1 MQDQYLP
8 ADVVKST
15 FRRLRSKPDNK
26 VCFDCRTRNP
36 TWASAT
42 YGIFIC
48 YDCSAVHRNMGV
60 HVTFVRSI
68 ELDKWKPSEMEA
80 MKRGGNGNARSF
92 FRSHGITDME
102 KSEQKYHSR
111 AANMYRA
118 HLKKA
123 MADPNVVTPPPSPKD
138 PADGIADGL
147 DRLMRDVDGNPP
159 AKGFTN
165 GSSNGTSGGAT
176 AATAGTLPETS
187 QPLQTHSAPTS
198 IGGPAA
204 AAAAAS
210 AAAAA
215 AATAADLPT
224 PAPAAA
230 APVKPYEPEA
240 RGSLVVSPPTSVAS
254 AAGAAPAAEEPA
266 APVVRLT
273 SSRSPPPRVRKG
285 GAKRMGARKLG
296 AMKIGSGGGAV
307 KLSGFADTTTGVDT
321 TPAPAAAGAGAG
333 GDADLALARKLQ
345 EEEDLAASV
354 AAPSSRLAAAASA
367 ALAPEPSKSKAR
379 GGGGSLY
386 RSTNDSS
393 SSSSAA
399 ASGAGMGGS
408 YGGYRNGVSSSS
420 SGGGGGGGSYG
431 NGGGYGGGGGSAA
444 SFDKDK
450 YKNVKGIG
458 SDMLFGANDDD
469 PAEQAR
475 RVMKGQEFSQSAAI
489 SSDMYF
495 DREEQGGGGSGYDGG
510 GGVGIGDMADQI
522 AASAA
527 AELKGAAQAAG
538 KLKDMTV
545 GFFDDLQNMVG

>member
-1 MQDQYLP
+1 
-8 ADVVKST
+8 
-15 FRRLRSKPDNK
+15 K

-42 YGIFIC
+42 FGIFIC

-80 MKRGGNGNARSF
+80 MKRGGNGNARAF
-92 FRSHGITDME
+92 FRSHGITDMD

-111 AANMYRA
+111 AAKMYRA

-123 MADPNVVTPPPSPKD
+123 IADPGIVTPPPSPKD
-138 PADGIADGL
+138 PVDGIADGL
-147 DRLMRDVDGNPP
+147 DRLMRDVDGKP
-159 AKGFTN
+159 AAVATNGFTN
-165 GSSNGTSGGAT
+165 GGSNGISGGANAAT
-176 AATAGTLPETS
+176 AATVTETS
-187 QPLQTHSAPTS
+187 PASEPSQTNSAPTS
-198 IGGPAA
+198 RGGPGVGAA
-204 AAAAAS
+204 LVAAAAAS
-210 AAAAA
+210 G
-215 AATAADLPT
+215 LPA

-230 APVKPYEPEA
+230 PMKPYEPEA
-240 RGSLVVSPPTSVAS
+240 RGSLVVSPPTAVA
-254 AAGAAPAAEEPA
+254 AAEEAPA
-266 APVVRLT
+266 APVVRLS

-285 GAKRMGARKLG
+285 GSKKMGARKLG

-307 KLSGFADTTTGVDT
+307 KLSGFADTTPVT
-321 TPAPAAAGAGAG
+321 TPALAAGGPAAAGVGERV
-333 GDADLALARKLQ
+333 DADLVLARKLQ
-345 EEEDLAASV
+345 EEEDLATAV

-367 ALAPEPSKSKAR
+367 ALAPETSKNKAG

-393 SSSSAA
+393 SFSA
-399 ASGAGMGGS
+399 ASGSGTRGS
-408 YGGYRNGVSSSS
+408 YGGYQNGASSTSS
-420 SGGGGGGGSYG
+420 GGGGSYG
-431 NGGGYGGGGGSAA
+431 NGGGYGSGASA

-469 PAEQAR
+469 PEEQAR

-495 DREEQGGGGSGYDGG
+495 DREQQGGTGGGYDGG